1 MKHKRN
7 RKKLPKVT
15 VQELLM
21 LKKLLSKNKKLLL
34 EENSDSSSDSDH
46 ENSKAVKNSPRSPC
60 SPISKLVSDSSSDS
74 EHENSKGGPATTH
87 SSPVLKLQTSTAN
100 SDYENVSSDEFDD
113 INEECPVNTKGE
125 ITIDLFT
132 NSTNSSSD
140 SEHDNSKGGSPHT
153 SCSPV
158 PLPPT
163 TNIEIDPTST
173 APHLQ
178 PPSTTI
184 AQVPIQPPS
193 TSIAQVPI
201 QPPSTSIAQV
211 LIQPP
216 STTIA
221 QVAIQPPSTTIAQVP
236 IQPPSTTI
244 AQVPIDYYVGNVS
257 NLDSFLNNE
266 FFFHDGTVT
275 NNFDNSQGVTPP
287 PRKKKKHNDN
297 FNDGYLTDVSD
308 IEPDDSNLGDSNV
321 IKRARKYK
329 ILNGT
334 KQVPACFDSLRT
346 NTISKLN
353 KNHVA
358 LSKNSLVTLYSFL
371 NESMSQL
378 SNLQLSHLKAFNK
391 QIQRQLKLSLDVF
404 LHNFSSVEE
413 ISPICYNSPNVSQI
427 LNKRVQQFLGNT
439 SSQKKM

>member
-1 MKHKRN
+1 MN
-7 RKKLPKVT
+7 
-15 VQELLM
+15 
-21 LKKLLSKNKKLLL
+21 
-34 EENSDSSSDSDH
+34 
-46 ENSKAVKNSPRSPC
+46 
-60 SPISKLVSDSSSDS
+60 
-74 EHENSKGGPATTH
+74 
-87 SSPVLKLQTSTAN
+87 
-100 SDYENVSSDEFDD
+100 
-113 INEECPVNTKGE
+113 
-125 ITIDLFT
+125 
-132 NSTNSSSD
+132 
-140 SEHDNSKGGSPHT
+140 
-153 SCSPV
+153 
-158 PLPPT
+158 
-163 TNIEIDPTST
+163 
-173 APHLQ
+173 
-178 PPSTTI
+178 
-184 AQVPIQPPS
+184 
-193 TSIAQVPI
+193 
-201 QPPSTSIAQV
+201 
-211 LIQPP
+211 
-216 STTIA
+216 
-221 QVAIQPPSTTIAQVP
+221 
-236 IQPPSTTI
+236 
-244 AQVPIDYYVGNVS
+244 
-257 NLDSFLNNE
+257 

-297 FNDGYLTDVSD
+297 FNDGYLSDFSD

-334 KQVPACFDSLRT
+334 KEVPACFDSLRT

-353 KNHVA
+353 KNNAA

-378 SNLQLSHLKAFNK
+378 SNLQLSHLKSFNK